1 MKKLIP
7 GFVLLLCIACS
18 SKRMPDDVLA
28 KDEMQ
33 KVMWDMIQV
42 DQYYREFLE
51 KDSLTKD
58 VKKERYALYEDV
70 FKLHKTTRA
79 TFDKSFAYYSA
90 HPKLMKE
97 VFDSMSVQGNRNL
110 TNTFKSIA
118 PVDTTSSRIDTGRMR
133 LMRPRH
139 DSIKPQ

>member
-51 KDSLTKD
+51 KDSLTRRA
-58 VKKERYALYEDV
+58 KE
-70 FKLHKTTRA
+70 
-79 TFDKSFAYYSA
+79 
-90 HPKLMKE
+90 
-97 VFDSMSVQGNRNL
+97 
-110 TNTFKSIA
+110 I
-118 PVDTTSSRIDTGRMR
+118 I
-133 LMRPRH
+133 
-139 DSIKPQ
+139 